1 MSPTTRRILGLV
13 VVALVVA
20 VGSTF
25 AGRWQW
31 QRADAREN
39 AVATLRANFAAEPVP
54 LDALLAGPG
63 SPVPDD
69 VAWRLVEL
77 QGSYAPDATVLLR
90 NRPVDGT
97 PAFHVLEPFVVAA
110 PGTPFHGSTLV
121 VDRGW
126 VPVGAD
132 AAGTTAAPAP
142 PGGTVSIEVR
152 LRPAERA
159 ESREAPAGQAYTIF
173 PPQVLEAAGLTS
185 DAAVVAQAYGALT
198 AEDPSPAAT
207 PEALPV
213 PSTDLGPHRSYA
225 LQWWIFAI
233 GALGGFGMLAV
244 REARAARE
252 EEAAAA
258 GTAGHPEDA
267 PSPLASPE
275 RPARPRRRP
284 SAEDEEDALID
295 AQLRAATGPQA
306 SETSSR

>member
-1 MSPTTRRILGLV
+1 MSPATRRILGLV
-13 VVALVVA
+13 VVAVLVA
-20 VGSTF
+20 IGTSF

-31 QRADAREN
+31 QRADTRQD

-54 LDALLAGPG
+54 LDALLAEPDSPLPG
-63 SPVPDD
+63 ADD
-69 VAWRLVEL
+69 WRLVEL
-77 QGSYAPDATVLLR
+77 QGRYAPGATVLLR

-97 PAFHVLEPFVVAA
+97 PAFHVLEPFVVDA
-110 PGTPFHGSTLV
+110 PGSSFDGATLV

-126 VPVGAD
+126 VAVGAD
-132 AAGTTAAPAP
+132 AAGTAVAPAP
-142 PGGTVSIEVR
+142 PDGTVSIEVR
-152 LRPAERA
+152 LRPAERR
-159 ESREAPAGQAYTIF
+159 ESREPPAGQVYTIF
-173 PPQVLEAAGLTS
+173 PPQVLEAAGLPG
-185 DAAVVAQAYGALT
+185 DAVVGQAYGALV
-198 AEDPSPAAT
+198 AEDPEPAVL

-233 GALGGFGMLAV
+233 GGLGGFGMLAV

-252 EEAAAA
+252 ERAAAA
-258 GTAGHPEDA
+258 GHAAGA
-267 PSPLASPE
+267 PPAPPRPE

-295 AQLRAATGPQA
+295 AQLGEAPDPQA